1 MPVEFTT
8 LAIESNFIRFCQS
21 EPLSFFNQL
30 SICMNTQ
37 ITQRMLVII
46 SLSIA
51 VVVAFAG
58 PVPKQAAT
66 RKYTIEQFMKTIR
79 FGGSDLSYDEQLVL
93 FSSNKDGVFNLYEIP
108 FGGGQPRQLTTS
120 KKDAIFAI
128 GYLPDG
134 RILYSSDQGGNELSH
149 IYLREKDGTAKDLT
163 PADKAKFQFAG
174 LSHDRKS
181 FFYQSNQRN
190 RAAFD
195 VYEMDLATMKPRL
208 LYENTGGFLPAAV
221 SPDKRYIALSKTIT
235 TSNGDVYLYDTQTK
249 ETKLLTKHEGEVN
262 NRPGEFTPDGKRL
275 LLVTD
280 EGNEFAFV
288 KTYDLATGKSDILDR
303 AAWDVSADYLSYNGR
318 YRVVA
323 VNNDARTELKIIDT
337 RTNQPVKLPALPGG
351 DVTGVTIGDSEQRMI
366 FAVNSSN
373 SPSTLYSYDFK
384 SGKITPLVR
393 SLNPEINADD
403 LVTGK
408 VIRYNSFDGMEIPA
422 LLFTPK
428 DVKAGEKLP
437 AILSIHGGPGGQTRL
452 NFSPLVQYLVNHG
465 YVVLAVNNRG
475 SSGYGKTF
483 YAADDRKH
491 GDADLRDCVES
502 KKALIKTGYVDPAKI
517 GIMGGSYGGY
527 MTLAG
532 LAFMP
537 DEFAVG
543 VDIFGV
549 ANWIRTLNSMPEWWG
564 PEREALFKELGHP
577 KTDSVALY
585 NKSPLFHT
593 QRIRKPLLVIQG
605 ANDPRVLKIESD
617 EIVANV
623 KKNGVPVE
631 YITFPDEGHG
641 FVKKENEIT
650 AYKAIKEFLDKY
662 LLNGQM
668 AIK

>member
-1 MPVEFTT
+1 MKFVFTPRT
-8 LAIESNFIRFCQS
+8 L
-21 EPLSFFNQL
+21 L
-30 SICMNTQ
+30 
-37 ITQRMLVII
+37 ML
-46 SLSIA
+46 SLSASVTITA
-51 VVVAFAG
+51 LAG
-58 PVPKQAAT
+58 PVPKPVAV

-79 FGGSDLSYDEQLVL
+79 FGGSDISPDEKTVL
-93 FSSNKDGVFNLYEIP
+93 FSSNQDGVFNLYEIP
-108 FGGGQPRQLTTS
+108 FDGSGQPKQITS
-120 KKDAIFAI
+120 SKTNAIFVV

-149 IYLREKDGTAKDLT
+149 IYLREKDGAVSDLT
-163 PADKAKFQFAG
+163 PAEKAKFQFGG

-190 RAAFD
+190 KAAFD
-195 VYEMDLATMKPRL
+195 LYEMDIATMKPKL
-208 LYENTGGFLPAAV
+208 IFENPGGFFPGDV
-221 SPDKRYIALSKTIT
+221 SPDKRYVALAKTIT
-235 TSNGDVYLYDTQTK
+235 TANSDTYLYDAQTK

-262 NRPGEFTPDGKRL
+262 NGPDGFTPDGKRL
-275 LLVTD
+275 LISTD
-280 EGNEFAFV
+280 DGNEFSYV
-288 KTYDLATGKSDILDR
+288 KAYDLATGQSTVLDKAQWDI
-303 AAWDVSADYLSYNGR
+303 VADYLSYKGR
-318 YRVVA
+318 YRVLM

-337 RTNQPVKLPALPGG
+337 KTNQAIKLPTLPSG
-351 DVTGVTIGDSEQRMI
+351 DVTGVNIADSEDRMTFYI
-366 FAVNSSN
+366 NSSN

-384 SGKITPLVR
+384 SGKVTPLVR
-393 SLNPEINADD
+393 GLNPEINADD
-403 LVTGK
+403 LVSGE
-408 VIRYNSFDGMEIPA
+408 VIRYKSFDGMEVPA
-422 LLFTPK
+422 LLYKPK
-428 DVKAGEKLP
+428 DTKAGDKLP

-452 NFSPLVQYLVNHG
+452 NYSPLVQYLVNNG

-491 GDADLRDCVES
+491 GDADLKDCVES
-502 KKALIKTGYVDPAKI
+502 KKFLTSTGYVDPAKI

-532 LAFMP
+532 LAFTP

-549 ANWIRTLNSMPEWWG
+549 ANWLRTLNSMPEWWG
-564 PEREALFKELGHP
+564 PQREALFKEIGHP

-593 QRIRKPLLVIQG
+593 NRIKKPLLVIQG

-631 YITFPDEGHG
+631 YVTFPNEGHG

-650 AYKAIKEFLDKY
+650 AYKAVREFLDKY
-662 LLNGQM
+662 LKGPGQ
-668 AIK
+668 